1 MVNEPGTIAPRP
13 GRPPGCAG
21 GVGGPNSAEI
31 RIIRFVFDSV
41 IIVQGLA
48 ATFMQRCFSFF
59 LTVLLGAPPA
69 VAQKAG
75 PSREPDVPYIPTTET
90 AVRAMLELANV
101 KSSDIVYDL
110 GCGDGRIVIAAAK
123 SYGAR
128 GVGIDIDPARIR
140 EARKYARQA
149 GVESRVE
156 FREQDLFQANFREAT
171 VVTLF
176 LLPAINQRL
185 LPQLQALKPGTRIV
199 SNTFAI
205 GGWKPVRE
213 IVVKDD
219 PADDYYFGSH
229 RLLLW
234 IVPERK

>member
-1 MVNEPGTIAPRP
+1 MAKVTLRP
-13 GRPPGCAG
+13 L
-21 GVGGPNSAEI
+21 
-31 RIIRFVFDSV
+31 SV
-41 IIVQGLA
+41 LA
-48 ATFMQRCFSFF
+48 VVF
-59 LTVLLGAPPA
+59 LTASLA

-90 AVRAMLELANV
+90 AVKAMLELAAV

-128 GVGIDIDPARIR
+128 GVGIDIDPALIR
-140 EARKYARQA
+140 EAKQNARQA
-149 GVESRVE
+149 GVERRVA
-156 FREQDLFQANFREAT
+156 FREQDLFLTNFREAT

-176 LLPAINQRL
+176 LLPAVNKRL
-185 LPQLQALKPGTRIV
+185 LPQLEALKPGTRIV
-199 SNTFAI
+199 SNTFEI
-205 GGWKPVRE
+205 GDWKPVRE

-219 PADDYYFGSH
+219 PADNYYFGSH
-229 RLLLW
+229 RLFLW

>member
-1 MVNEPGTIAPRP
+1 
-13 GRPPGCAG
+13 
-21 GVGGPNSAEI
+21 
-31 RIIRFVFDSV
+31 
-41 IIVQGLA
+41 
-48 ATFMQRCFSFF
+48 MQNCFA
-59 LTVLLGAPPA
+59 LLLGPLLSLSFAF
-69 VAQKAG
+69 AQKTG
-75 PSREPDVPYIPTTET
+75 PSRNPDVPYIPSTDT
-90 AVRAMLELANV
+90 AVKAMLELAAV
-101 KSSDIVYDL
+101 ERSDIVYDL

-123 SYGAR
+123 RYGAR

-140 EARKYARQA
+140 EARENARRA
-149 GVESRVE
+149 GVEGRVE

-199 SNTFAI
+199 SNTFEIA
-205 GGWKPVRE
+205 GWKPVRE

-219 PADDYYFGSH
+219 PDDDFYFGSR

>member
-1 MVNEPGTIAPRP
+1 MAKVTLRP
-13 GRPPGCAG
+13 FA
-21 GVGGPNSAEI
+21 V
-31 RIIRFVFDSV
+31 
-41 IIVQGLA
+41 LA
-48 ATFMQRCFSFF
+48 AVF
-59 LTVLLGAPPA
+59 LTASLA

-90 AVRAMLELANV
+90 AVNAMLELAAV

-128 GVGIDIDPARIR
+128 GVGIDIDPVLIR
-140 EARKYARQA
+140 EAKQNARQA
-149 GVESRVE
+149 GVERRVE
-156 FREQDLFQANFREAT
+156 FREQDLFLANFREAT

-176 LLPAINQRL
+176 LLPAINKRL
-185 LPQLQALKPGTRIV
+185 LPQLEALKPGTRIV
-199 SNTFAI
+199 SNTFEI
-205 GGWKPVRE
+205 GEWKPVRE

-219 PADDYYFGSH
+219 PADDFYFGSH
-229 RLLLW
+229 RLFLW